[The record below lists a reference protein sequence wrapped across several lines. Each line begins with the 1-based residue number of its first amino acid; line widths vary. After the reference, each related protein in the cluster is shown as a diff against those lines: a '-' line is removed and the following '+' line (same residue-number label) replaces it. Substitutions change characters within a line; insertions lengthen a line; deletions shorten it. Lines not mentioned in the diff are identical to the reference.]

1 MQTAFIDFKQAY
13 DTIPSEQ
20 ELWQPLQR
28 TRMPPS
34 FLSVTQDMMTLM
46 KIHFEGWRE
55 DCSSTP

>member
-28 TRMPPS
+28 TRIPAS
-34 FLSVTQDMMTLM
+34 FLSIIQDL
-46 KIHFEGWRE
+46 FEG
-55 DCSSTP
+55 